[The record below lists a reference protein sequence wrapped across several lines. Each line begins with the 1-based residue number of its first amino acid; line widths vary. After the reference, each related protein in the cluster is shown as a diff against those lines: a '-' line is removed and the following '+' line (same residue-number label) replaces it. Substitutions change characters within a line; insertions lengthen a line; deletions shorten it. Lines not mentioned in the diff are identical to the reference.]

1 MGTVCAIF
9 LGRKK
14 KKKKKEDSFNY
25 LAWWDR
31 DGEDKL

>member
-9 LGRKK
+9 LRR